1 MLARIILISLFLIG
15 LVLPIT
21 LNAMILVL
29 VIRKRK
35 LQQVRFYIIANLA
48 FAEVLVL
55 FILLSVTVKGLY
67 EGTRNEEKVNNIS
80 SDIVRSIG
88 FTLYID
94 SILTITLLAIDRY
107 IAVKYNLHYQR
118 LLTKRRIILV
128 LTISWLLSAVLSA
141 VPWIDVSVYSD
152 LHRNVSIQFIILRF
166 IASLV
171 LLGLSK
177 YTYVIRKQHMERI
190 TQRKNSFGVEKE
202 KFDRLKLIKGSLK
215 DSFKFFVT
223 NVILMSAFSLMEI
236 YELVLFEFHNDFK
249 LIVVLL
255 SHCGDIAV
263 VSLSY
268 REIRMQLKRVICK
281 STIWRIFNRSRV
293 SYAH

>member
-1 MLARIILISLFLIG
+1 MLIRIILVSLFLLG
-15 LVLPIT
+15 SVLPII

-29 VIRKRK
+29 IIRKRK
-35 LQQVRFYIIANLA
+35 LQQVRFYIIANLT
-48 FAEVLVL
+48 FADIIVLL
-55 FILLSVTVKGLY
+55 ILLSAMGRGLY
-67 EGTRNEEKVNNIS
+67 NGTQNEEKVDNIS
-80 SDIVRSIG
+80 SNTVRSIG

-107 IAVKYNLHYQR
+107 IAVKYNLRYQSM
-118 LLTKRRIILV
+118 LTKRRIILV

-152 LHRNVSIQFIILRF
+152 LHRNISIQFIILRF
-166 IASLV
+166 IASFV

-190 TQRKNSFGVEKE
+190 TERKNCFGIEKE
-202 KFDRLKLIKGSLK
+202 KFDRLKIIKGSLK
-215 DSFKFFVT
+215 DSFKFFVI
-223 NVILMSAFSLMEI
+223 NVIMMSVFSLIEI
-236 YELVLFEFHNDFK
+236 YELVLFEFRNDVK

-255 SHCGDIAV
+255 SQCTDIAV

-268 REIRMQLKRVICK
+268 REIRMQLKRLICK
-281 STIWRIFNRSRV
+281 STIRRIFNRNRV
-293 SYAH
+293 NYTH

>member
-1 MLARIILISLFLIG
+1 
-15 LVLPIT
+15 
-21 LNAMILVL
+21 MILVL

-48 FAEVLVL
+48 FAEILVL
-55 FILLSVTVKGLY
+55 LILLSVTLKGLY
-67 EGTRNEEKVNNIS
+67 EGTRNEEKVDNIS

-88 FTLYID
+88 FILYID

-190 TQRKNSFGVEKE
+190 TQRKNSFGIEKE

-255 SHCGDIAV
+255 SHCADIAV